1 MQWRQQTLTT
11 SNTWP
16 TLSRSGNMEGHLK
29 LCPKYPLKKLLVASS
44 ITHSHLWTFFKIQT
58 ANKEQEW
65 RVALVM
71 KDFCSKLFNLIHRN
85 SIESLFYWKLV
96 YNLTVERC
104 RYSLRRRE
112 VNPFCLLNYWIKKIC
127 NFWEKYKVGGVLRN
141 SSSRRHQSW
150 PIIVLSQHISSV
162 SVINT
167 YHSADIFHTNHSHY
181 HNKSQVW
188 LLIVTIQVKSQ
199 KSKGLRVTLFCCAT
213 HHHTNFS

>member
-1 MQWRQQTLTT
+1 MITIWPWLSSSIVAWFSSCQYFLWLKLVKSSSFRFQSILHNAVEAAN
-11 SNTWP
+11 SDYINTWP
-16 TLSRSGNMEGHLK
+16 ALSRSENMEGHLK

-112 VNPFCLLNYWIKKIC
+112 VNPFCLLNYWI
-127 NFWEKYKVGGVLRN
+127 NENLSLLRE
-141 SSSRRHQSW
+141 
-150 PIIVLSQHISSV
+150 I
-162 SVINT
+162 
-167 YHSADIFHTNHSHY
+167 
-181 HNKSQVW
+181 
-188 LLIVTIQVKSQ
+188 
-199 KSKGLRVTLFCCAT
+199 
-213 HHHTNFS
+213 